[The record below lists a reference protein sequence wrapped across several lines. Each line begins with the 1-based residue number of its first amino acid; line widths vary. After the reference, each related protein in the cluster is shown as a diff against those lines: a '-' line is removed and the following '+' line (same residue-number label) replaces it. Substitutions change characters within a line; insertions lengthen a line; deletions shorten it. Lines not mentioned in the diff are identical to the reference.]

1 MGSNLSSNETFT
13 GTSAPAVR
21 TRPVSPFNLLTVKIL
36 RVRNARKAD
45 LLTLSDCYVTLW
57 LPTASAEKVRT
68 RTIRNS
74 KNPVWNEAFCYK
86 VDRRVKNV
94 LELKVCDEDTI
105 TRDDELCTVLFDI
118 DKLTVGRTVRVKF
131 QLNPQAREELEV
143 EFTLQ
148 NTLDYPDAI
157 ITNGVLV
164 AREVS
169 CLEVRVDTG
178 KLKQQS
184 TNQELAFI
192 VKGSHEGSQKIL
204 LDSDPSLRIII
215 FHCVINDQTRLD
227 ILLPE
232 ELADKNETEKSGVLS
247 FPLNSLPLEK
257 EIIVAEDHSFHLC
270 LTARKCSGN
279 LDVRLGFS
287 LCMEEQDFLRKRK
300 KYVAAAL
307 KKILHL
313 EEDLKEHE
321 VPVVA
326 ITTTGGGTRSL
337 TAMYGSL
344 LGLQKLNLLDCF
356 SYIGGLSGTTW
367 TMANLYEDANWSQKY
382 LEDAISDARKH
393 VTKSKISCFSLDC
406 LKYYYNDLME
416 RTKEGHNTSFI
427 DLWGLVI
434 ESMLHDKKDEHRLS
448 DQRQAV
454 DNGQNPL
461 PVYVAINLK
470 SNYSAQAFRE
480 WLEFTPYEV
489 GLLKYGASIRAEHF
503 GSEFF
508 MGRLVKRL
516 SETRICYMQG
526 MWSSIFSIDVMYVWN
541 LAADSEDFWCR
552 WTRDRVKDIEEEPFL
567 SMNPYEVDTC
577 LFTPSSILSS
587 ALRDVL
593 TGRPTIA
600 QYPNF
605 IRGFQMHNKYLESEG
620 FSTWKDTV
628 IDSFPNKLMETADD
642 ELSLV
647 DTGFFINTSYPPLLR
662 SKREVDVILHLNYS
676 GGSQTLPLDQIA
688 KYISGQGIPFPKIEI
703 SEEDREN
710 LKECYVFE
718 DADSPQA
725 PTVLFFPLVN
735 DTFKKYKAP
744 GVERIPEEM
753 PEGKVDV
760 SSILSPFTTREV
772 CFSEK
777 NFDRL
782 VKLTDYNILNN
793 EKLIIQALRLAVARR
808 KQRNYYYKDHPAVLG
823 PGCLH
828 LSAAGSDT
836 EKTKMGLFFSKSQT
850 EPSPCN
856 LLTVKIIQMKN
867 ARKADLLTQSD
878 CYVNLS
884 LPTASVQHFR
894 TKTVQ
899 NNKNPTW
906 NETFHFRI
914 QSQVKNILEL
924 KVCDED
930 NITQDDHL
938 LTVFFDVSKIQLGEN
953 IKLCFQLNPQGKE
966 ELEVEFTME
975 SSPDPPEN
983 IVTNGVLVS
992 REVSCLEVQVNGGR
1006 LKKDSTERKFALTVE
1021 GSYEGTQTHT
1031 LSSCLCPAS
1040 PARFHYIKYNQSA
1053 LTVAL
1058 PRRRRLSRSISSQNE
1073 RDMNDSVTLPLN
1085 LLPIQEKITIAEDR
1099 TIDLY
1104 TKANEWTQGLFYRP
1118 RNLDARLG
1126 FDLCADEQNFLQ
1138 NRRKVVAAALKD
1150 VLHLEEDLQEHE
1162 VPIVAVTTAGCGI
1175 RALTAMYGSILG
1187 LQKLRVLD
1195 CVSYIS
1201 GSSGTTWTMT
1211 KLYEDADWSRKD
1223 LGDIIIEARN
1233 QAAKCKMGAFCLRSL
1248 RNYYRELSQ
1257 RTQAG
1262 HKTSFIDLWGLMIE
1276 SMLNDGKCYH
1286 RLSDQ
1291 RRAVNQGQ
1299 NPLPIYLAL
1308 NVKDKVATKDFR
1320 EWVEFTP
1327 YEVGFLKYGAFI
1339 RAEDFGSEFFM
1350 GRLMKKLPESRIC
1363 FMQGMWSS
1371 IFSKNLLDAWHAADN
1386 SEDFWHR
1393 WTQDK
1398 VTEIEE
1404 QPDLPEKPYEMATCM
1419 FTPTSGISTAL
1430 RDILTDRPAVSK
1442 YHNFLRGFQM
1452 HNEYIQQEHF
1462 IKWKDTLLDTSPNE
1476 LRGNSEH
1483 LELVDAAFFFETSC
1497 PPLMRPERKVDVI
1510 IHLNYTGGSQTL
1522 PLEQA
1527 CRYFSQQGIPFPNI
1541 GLKDDEKNLKE
1552 CYMFDGAD
1560 TPGAP
1565 LLLYFPLV
1573 NDTFQRYVA
1582 PGMSRSAAEMELG
1595 KVDISSFSSPYSTR
1609 EVSLKAE
1616 DFNKL
1621 LKLTNYNVMNNENMI
1636 LQALR
1641 MAVARK
1647 KQALNQPLS
1656 QSQSSS

>member
-1 MGSNLSSNETFT
+1 
-13 GTSAPAVR
+13 
-21 TRPVSPFNLLTVKIL
+21 
-36 RVRNARKAD
+36 
-45 LLTLSDCYVTLW
+45 
-57 LPTASAEKVRT
+57 
-68 RTIRNS
+68 
-74 KNPVWNEAFCYK
+74 
-86 VDRRVKNV
+86 
-94 LELKVCDEDTI
+94 
-105 TRDDELCTVLFDI
+105 
-118 DKLTVGRTVRVKF
+118 
-131 QLNPQAREELEV
+131 
-143 EFTLQ
+143 
-148 NTLDYPDAI
+148 
-157 ITNGVLV
+157 
-164 AREVS
+164 
-169 CLEVRVDTG
+169 
-178 KLKQQS
+178 
-184 TNQELAFI
+184 
-192 VKGSHEGSQKIL
+192 
-204 LDSDPSLRIII
+204 
-215 FHCVINDQTRLD
+215 
-227 ILLPE
+227 
-232 ELADKNETEKSGVLS
+232 
-247 FPLNSLPLEK
+247 
-257 EIIVAEDHSFHLC
+257 
-270 LTARKCSGN
+270 
-279 LDVRLGFS
+279 
-287 LCMEEQDFLRKRK
+287 
-300 KYVAAAL
+300 
-307 KKILHL
+307 
-313 EEDLKEHE
+313 
-321 VPVVA
+321 
-326 ITTTGGGTRSL
+326 
-337 TAMYGSL
+337 
-344 LGLQKLNLLDCF
+344 
-356 SYIGGLSGTTW
+356 
-367 TMANLYEDANWSQKY
+367 
-382 LEDAISDARKH
+382 
-393 VTKSKISCFSLDC
+393 
-406 LKYYYNDLME
+406 
-416 RTKEGHNTSFI
+416 
-427 DLWGLVI
+427 
-434 ESMLHDKKDEHRLS
+434 
-448 DQRQAV
+448 
-454 DNGQNPL
+454 
-461 PVYVAINLK
+461 
-470 SNYSAQAFRE
+470 
-480 WLEFTPYEV
+480 
-489 GLLKYGASIRAEHF
+489 
-503 GSEFF
+503 
-508 MGRLVKRL
+508 
-516 SETRICYMQG
+516 
-526 MWSSIFSIDVMYVWN
+526 
-541 LAADSEDFWCR
+541 
-552 WTRDRVKDIEEEPFL
+552 
-567 SMNPYEVDTC
+567 
-577 LFTPSSILSS
+577 
-587 ALRDVL
+587 
-593 TGRPTIA
+593 
-600 QYPNF
+600 
-605 IRGFQMHNKYLESEG
+605 
-620 FSTWKDTV
+620 
-628 IDSFPNKLMETADD
+628 
-642 ELSLV
+642 
-647 DTGFFINTSYPPLLR
+647 
-662 SKREVDVILHLNYS
+662 
-676 GGSQTLPLDQIA
+676 
-688 KYISGQGIPFPKIEI
+688 
-703 SEEDREN
+703 
-710 LKECYVFE
+710 
-718 DADSPQA
+718 
-725 PTVLFFPLVN
+725 
-735 DTFKKYKAP
+735 
-744 GVERIPEEM
+744 
-753 PEGKVDV
+753 
-760 SSILSPFTTREV
+760 
-772 CFSEK
+772 
-777 NFDRL
+777 
-782 VKLTDYNILNN
+782 
-793 EKLIIQALRLAVARR
+793 
-808 KQRNYYYKDHPAVLG
+808 
-823 PGCLH
+823 
-828 LSAAGSDT
+828 
-836 EKTKMGLFFSKSQT
+836 MGLFYSKSQT

-856 LLTVKIIQMKN
+856 LLTVKIIRMKN

-878 CYVNLS
+878 CYVSLS

-899 NNKNPTW
+899 NSKNPMW
-906 NETFHFRI
+906 NETFHFTI

-953 IKLCFQLNPQGKE
+953 IQLCFQLNPQGKE

-992 REVSCLEVQVNGGR
+992 REVSCLEVQVNDGR
-1006 LKKDSTERKFALTVE
+1006 LRKNSTERKFALTVD

-1031 LSSCLCPAS
+1031 LSSCLCPTS

-1058 PRRRRLSRSISSQNE
+1058 PRRRRLSRSLSSQNE
-1073 RDMNDSVTLPLN
+1073 RDMNESVTLALN
-1085 LLPIQEKITIAEDR
+1085 SLPIQEKITIAEDR

-1104 TKANEWTQGLFYRP
+1104 TKANEWTQGLCFRP

-1126 FDLCADEQNFLQ
+1126 FDLCTDEQYFLQ

-1223 LGDIIIEARN
+1223 LGEVIIEARK

-1276 SMLNDGKCYH
+1276 SMLNDGKCHH

-1308 NVKDKVATKDFR
+1308 NVKDKIATKDFR

-1398 VTEIEE
+1398 VAEIEE

-1419 FTPTSGISTAL
+1419 FTPTSGLSTAL

-1462 IKWKDTLLDTSPNE
+1462 TKWKDTLLDTSPND
-1476 LRGNSEH
+1476 LRGKSEH

-1497 PPLMRPERKVDVI
+1497 PPLMRPERKVDII

-1527 CRYFSQQGIPFPNI
+1527 CRYFSEQGIPFPSI
-1541 GLKDDEKNLKE
+1541 GLEDDEKNLKE

-1582 PGMSRSAAEMELG
+1582 PGMSRSAAEMEQG
-1595 KVDISSFSSPYSTR
+1595 KVDISSFCSPYSTR

-1621 LKLTNYNVMNNENMI
+1621 LKLTNYNIMNNENMI

-1641 MAVARK
+1641 MTVARK
-1647 KQALNQPLS
+1647 KQAPSQPVS
-1656 QSQSSS
+1656 QAQSSA

>member
-1 MGSNLSSNETFT
+1 
-13 GTSAPAVR
+13 
-21 TRPVSPFNLLTVKIL
+21 
-36 RVRNARKAD
+36 
-45 LLTLSDCYVTLW
+45 
-57 LPTASAEKVRT
+57 
-68 RTIRNS
+68 
-74 KNPVWNEAFCYK
+74 
-86 VDRRVKNV
+86 
-94 LELKVCDEDTI
+94 
-105 TRDDELCTVLFDI
+105 
-118 DKLTVGRTVRVKF
+118 
-131 QLNPQAREELEV
+131 
-143 EFTLQ
+143 
-148 NTLDYPDAI
+148 
-157 ITNGVLV
+157 
-164 AREVS
+164 
-169 CLEVRVDTG
+169 
-178 KLKQQS
+178 
-184 TNQELAFI
+184 
-192 VKGSHEGSQKIL
+192 
-204 LDSDPSLRIII
+204 
-215 FHCVINDQTRLD
+215 
-227 ILLPE
+227 
-232 ELADKNETEKSGVLS
+232 
-247 FPLNSLPLEK
+247 
-257 EIIVAEDHSFHLC
+257 
-270 LTARKCSGN
+270 
-279 LDVRLGFS
+279 
-287 LCMEEQDFLRKRK
+287 
-300 KYVAAAL
+300 
-307 KKILHL
+307 
-313 EEDLKEHE
+313 
-321 VPVVA
+321 
-326 ITTTGGGTRSL
+326 
-337 TAMYGSL
+337 
-344 LGLQKLNLLDCF
+344 
-356 SYIGGLSGTTW
+356 
-367 TMANLYEDANWSQKY
+367 
-382 LEDAISDARKH
+382 
-393 VTKSKISCFSLDC
+393 
-406 LKYYYNDLME
+406 
-416 RTKEGHNTSFI
+416 
-427 DLWGLVI
+427 
-434 ESMLHDKKDEHRLS
+434 
-448 DQRQAV
+448 
-454 DNGQNPL
+454 
-461 PVYVAINLK
+461 
-470 SNYSAQAFRE
+470 
-480 WLEFTPYEV
+480 
-489 GLLKYGASIRAEHF
+489 
-503 GSEFF
+503 
-508 MGRLVKRL
+508 
-516 SETRICYMQG
+516 
-526 MWSSIFSIDVMYVWN
+526 
-541 LAADSEDFWCR
+541 
-552 WTRDRVKDIEEEPFL
+552 
-567 SMNPYEVDTC
+567 
-577 LFTPSSILSS
+577 
-587 ALRDVL
+587 
-593 TGRPTIA
+593 
-600 QYPNF
+600 
-605 IRGFQMHNKYLESEG
+605 
-620 FSTWKDTV
+620 
-628 IDSFPNKLMETADD
+628 
-642 ELSLV
+642 
-647 DTGFFINTSYPPLLR
+647 
-662 SKREVDVILHLNYS
+662 
-676 GGSQTLPLDQIA
+676 
-688 KYISGQGIPFPKIEI
+688 
-703 SEEDREN
+703 
-710 LKECYVFE
+710 
-718 DADSPQA
+718 
-725 PTVLFFPLVN
+725 
-735 DTFKKYKAP
+735 
-744 GVERIPEEM
+744 
-753 PEGKVDV
+753 
-760 SSILSPFTTREV
+760 
-772 CFSEK
+772 
-777 NFDRL
+777 
-782 VKLTDYNILNN
+782 
-793 EKLIIQALRLAVARR
+793 
-808 KQRNYYYKDHPAVLG
+808 
-823 PGCLH
+823 
-828 LSAAGSDT
+828 
-836 EKTKMGLFFSKSQT
+836 MGLFYSKSQT

-856 LLTVKIIQMKN
+856 LLTVKIIRMKN

-878 CYVNLS
+878 CYVSLS

-899 NNKNPTW
+899 NSKNPTW
-906 NETFHFRI
+906 NETFHFTI

-953 IKLCFQLNPQGKE
+953 IQLSFQLNPQGKE

-1006 LKKDSTERKFALTVE
+1006 LRKDCTERKFALTVD

-1031 LSSCLCPAS
+1031 LSSCLCPTS

-1053 LTVAL
+1053 LNVAL

-1073 RDMNDSVTLPLN
+1073 RDMNESVTLALN
-1085 LLPIQEKITIAEDR
+1085 SLPIQEKITIAEDR

-1104 TKANEWTQGLFYRP
+1104 TKANEWTQGLCFRP

-1126 FDLCADEQNFLQ
+1126 FDLCTEEEDFLQ

-1223 LGDIIIEARN
+1223 LGEIIIEARK

-1276 SMLNDGKCYH
+1276 SMLNDGKCHH

-1419 FTPTSGISTAL
+1419 FTPTSGLSTAL

-1462 IKWKDTLLDTSPNE
+1462 AKWKDTSLDTSPND

-1527 CRYFSQQGIPFPNI
+1527 CRYFSEQGIPFPSI

-1595 KVDISSFSSPYSTR
+1595 KVDISSFCSPYSTR

-1621 LKLTNYNVMNNENMI
+1621 LKLTNYNIMNNENMI

-1641 MAVARK
+1641 TAVARK
-1647 KQALNQPLS
+1647 KQALSQPVS
-1656 QSQSSS
+1656 QAQSSA

>member
-1 MGSNLSSNETFT
+1 SS
-13 GTSAPAVR
+13 
-21 TRPVSPFNLLTVKIL
+21 TV
-36 RVRNARKAD
+36 
-45 LLTLSDCYVTLW
+45 
-57 LPTASAEKVRT
+57 
-68 RTIRNS
+68 
-74 KNPVWNEAFCYK
+74 
-86 VDRRVKNV
+86 
-94 LELKVCDEDTI
+94 
-105 TRDDELCTVLFDI
+105 
-118 DKLTVGRTVRVKF
+118 
-131 QLNPQAREELEV
+131 
-143 EFTLQ
+143 
-148 NTLDYPDAI
+148 
-157 ITNGVLV
+157 
-164 AREVS
+164 
-169 CLEVRVDTG
+169 
-178 KLKQQS
+178 
-184 TNQELAFI
+184 
-192 VKGSHEGSQKIL
+192 
-204 LDSDPSLRIII
+204 
-215 FHCVINDQTRLD
+215 
-227 ILLPE
+227 
-232 ELADKNETEKSGVLS
+232 
-247 FPLNSLPLEK
+247 
-257 EIIVAEDHSFHLC
+257 
-270 LTARKCSGN
+270 
-279 LDVRLGFS
+279 
-287 LCMEEQDFLRKRK
+287 
-300 KYVAAAL
+300 
-307 KKILHL
+307 
-313 EEDLKEHE
+313 
-321 VPVVA
+321 
-326 ITTTGGGTRSL
+326 
-337 TAMYGSL
+337 
-344 LGLQKLNLLDCF
+344 
-356 SYIGGLSGTTW
+356 
-367 TMANLYEDANWSQKY
+367 
-382 LEDAISDARKH
+382 
-393 VTKSKISCFSLDC
+393 
-406 LKYYYNDLME
+406 
-416 RTKEGHNTSFI
+416 
-427 DLWGLVI
+427 
-434 ESMLHDKKDEHRLS
+434 
-448 DQRQAV
+448 
-454 DNGQNPL
+454 
-461 PVYVAINLK
+461 
-470 SNYSAQAFRE
+470 
-480 WLEFTPYEV
+480 
-489 GLLKYGASIRAEHF
+489 
-503 GSEFF
+503 
-508 MGRLVKRL
+508 
-516 SETRICYMQG
+516 
-526 MWSSIFSIDVMYVWN
+526 
-541 LAADSEDFWCR
+541 
-552 WTRDRVKDIEEEPFL
+552 
-567 SMNPYEVDTC
+567 
-577 LFTPSSILSS
+577 
-587 ALRDVL
+587 
-593 TGRPTIA
+593 
-600 QYPNF
+600 
-605 IRGFQMHNKYLESEG
+605 
-620 FSTWKDTV
+620 
-628 IDSFPNKLMETADD
+628 
-642 ELSLV
+642 
-647 DTGFFINTSYPPLLR
+647 
-662 SKREVDVILHLNYS
+662 
-676 GGSQTLPLDQIA
+676 
-688 KYISGQGIPFPKIEI
+688 
-703 SEEDREN
+703 
-710 LKECYVFE
+710 
-718 DADSPQA
+718 
-725 PTVLFFPLVN
+725 
-735 DTFKKYKAP
+735 
-744 GVERIPEEM
+744 
-753 PEGKVDV
+753 
-760 SSILSPFTTREV
+760 
-772 CFSEK
+772 
-777 NFDRL
+777 
-782 VKLTDYNILNN
+782 
-793 EKLIIQALRLAVARR
+793 
-808 KQRNYYYKDHPAVLG
+808 
-823 PGCLH
+823 
-828 LSAAGSDT
+828 
-836 EKTKMGLFFSKSQT
+836 
-850 EPSPCN
+850 
-856 LLTVKIIQMKN
+856 
-867 ARKADLLTQSD
+867 TQSD
-878 CYVNLS
+878 CYVSLS

-899 NNKNPTW
+899 NSKNPTW
-906 NETFHFRI
+906 NETFHFTI

-930 NITQDDHL
+930 NMTQDDHL

-953 IKLCFQLNPQGKE
+953 IQLCFQLNPQGKE

-975 SSPDPPEN
+975 SRALLTANAFCSFP
-983 IVTNGVLVS
+983 GCLLQS

-1006 LKKDSTERKFALTVE
+1006 LRKDSTERKFALTVD

-1031 LSSCLCPAS
+1031 LSSCLCPTS

-1058 PRRRRLSRSISSQNE
+1058 PRRRRLSRGSERVCDSSSELASYTRENNNSRGE
-1073 RDMNDSVTLPLN
+1073 NKSFLIKTSPTH
-1085 LLPIQEKITIAEDR
+1085 IQ
-1099 TIDLY
+1099 
-1104 TKANEWTQGLFYRP
+1104 TQGLCFRP

-1126 FDLCADEQNFLQ
+1126 FDLCTDEQDFLQ
-1138 NRRKVVAAALKD
+1138 KRRKVVAAALKD

-1223 LGDIIIEARN
+1223 LGEVIIEARK

-1419 FTPTSGISTAL
+1419 FTPTSGLSTAL

-1462 IKWKDTLLDTSPNE
+1462 TKWKDTVLDTSPND

-1527 CRYFSQQGIPFPNI
+1527 CRYFSEQGIPFPSI

-1595 KVDISSFSSPYSTR
+1595 KVDISSFRSPYSTR

-1621 LKLTNYNVMNNENMI
+1621 QKLTNYNIMNNENMI

-1647 KQALNQPLS
+1647 KQ
-1656 QSQSSS
+1656 